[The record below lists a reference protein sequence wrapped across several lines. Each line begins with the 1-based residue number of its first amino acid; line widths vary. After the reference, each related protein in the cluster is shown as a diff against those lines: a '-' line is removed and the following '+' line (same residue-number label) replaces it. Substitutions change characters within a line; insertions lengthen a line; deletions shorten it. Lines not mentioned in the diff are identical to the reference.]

1 MSLIDRYIHEV
12 GRYLPRKNRAD
23 IQAEL
28 RSSVIDSLEDRF
40 GPEPTEDEMAGF
52 LKEFGRPREVAASYF
67 PEGQYLIGPRLYPL
81 FQMIAWIVVAAVLG
95 AQLLAWG
102 VGIFIAEES
111 FSILEILGSLVNSI
125 PVSLGWLV
133 ITFMILQR
141 FDVQPDLEDESWDP
155 QTLPQINE
163 KENLK
168 RGELIVGLVFSI
180 LILVLV
186 FFFPQWIGFITT
198 PGGKFYPNP
207 VIIQYLSWVKVSL
220 LAGITLDIFLLW
232 QGRWGTATRI
242 VKIAVNLISIAVLA
256 LLIQGHNAWLA
267 ARGAAELFYTI
278 ESISGITDGGWEV
291 IGMHGF
297 RLAFGIALI
306 VTIIETLKSI
316 YRLVRSRFQKE
327 LSVGALATASK

>member
-12 GRYLPRKNRAD
+12 GRHLPRKNRTD

-28 RSSVIDSLEDRF
+28 RSSVVDSLEDRF
-40 GPEPTEDEMAGF
+40 GPEPTEDEMTGF
-52 LKEFGRPREVAASYF
+52 LKDFGRPRKVAASYF

-102 VGIFIAEES
+102 VGIFIAGES
-111 FSILEILGSLVNSI
+111 YSILGILGSLMNSV

-141 FDVQPDLEDESWDP
+141 FDVRPDTDDETWDP
-155 QTLPQINE
+155 QTLPQINDE
-163 KENLK
+163 ENLK

-180 LILVLV
+180 IILVLV
-186 FFFPQWIGFITT
+186 FFFPQWIGFVTT

-207 VIIQYLSWVKVSL
+207 VIIQYLGWIKVSL
-220 LAGITLDIFLLW
+220 IVGITLDIFLLW
-232 QGRWGTATRI
+232 KGRWGTATRFA
-242 VKIAVNLISIAVLA
+242 KIAVNMISIAVLA

-267 ARGAAELFYTI
+267 ARGASGLFYTI
-278 ESISGITDGGWEV
+278 ETISGIADGVWEV
-291 IGMHGF
+291 VGMHAF
-297 RLAFGIALI
+297 RLAFGVALI

-327 LSVGALATASK
+327 LSVKVLAPASE

>member
-1 MSLIDRYIHEV
+1 MSLIERYIHEV
-12 GRYLPRKNRAD
+12 GRYLPRKNRDD

-28 RSSVIDSLEDRF
+28 KSSVVDSLEDRY
-40 GPEPTEDEMAGF
+40 GPESTEEEITDF
-52 LKEFGRPREVAASYF
+52 LKEFGRPREVAASYY
-67 PEGQYLIGPRLYPL
+67 PEGQYLIGPGLYPL
-81 FQMIAWIVVAAVLG
+81 FRMVAWIVVAAVLG
-95 AQLLAWG
+95 SQLLSFG

-111 FSILEILGSLVNSI
+111 ASILEIIGSLVNSI
-125 PVSLGWLV
+125 PISLGWLV

-141 FDVQPDLEDESWDP
+141 FDVHPDLEDEPWDP

-163 KENLK
+163 EEDLK

-186 FFFPQWIGFITT
+186 FFFPHWIGFITA

-256 LLIQGHNAWLA
+256 FLIQGHNAWLA
-267 ARGAAELFYTI
+267 ARGAAGLFYTI
-278 ESISGITDGGWEV
+278 ETISGIADGGWEV

-316 YRLVRSRFQKE
+316 YRLVRSRFQKK
-327 LSVGALATASK
+327 LSVKALATTLK